1 MAFSKPCC
9 CPTGRRDKNTNEGI
23 CFKNKMHHGFYIEFS
38 NKLGFFSLSQCTEGQ
53 DTRSVVRNEQTLPQ
67 AKPQRGPLMAL
78 HTIRARVDPIPSK

>member
-1 MAFSKPCC
+1 MDFILNLA
-9 CPTGRRDKNTNEGI
+9 
-23 CFKNKMHHGFYIEFS
+23 
-38 NKLGFFSLSQCTEGQ
+38 NKLGFFSLSHSQCTEGL